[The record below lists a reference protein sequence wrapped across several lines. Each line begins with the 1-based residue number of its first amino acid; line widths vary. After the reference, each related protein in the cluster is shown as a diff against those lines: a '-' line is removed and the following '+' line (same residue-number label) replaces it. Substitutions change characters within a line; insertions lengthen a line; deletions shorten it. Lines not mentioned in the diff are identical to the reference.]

1 MIELPKKKYNII
13 YADPAWSYNGKLPQ
27 RAKVQHY
34 PVMLIEDIC
43 SIPVKDIS
51 ADDSILFM
59 WATFPLLQE
68 GLNVVKSWGF
78 TLKTCA
84 FVWVKTNK
92 RTDPKQAAFFPVDSF
107 DKFWGMGG
115 WTRSNA
121 EICLLGTKGK
131 PKRLDKGIHQVL
143 YEPIREHSRKP
154 DCVREKIVKLC
165 GDLPRLEMF
174 SRTQTPGWDIWGN
187 QSDKFKPTMPDQPKN
202 LIL

>member
-1 MIELPKKKYNII
+1 
-13 YADPAWSYNGKLPQ
+13 
-27 RAKVQHY
+27 
-34 PVMLIEDIC
+34 
-43 SIPVKDIS
+43 
-51 ADDSILFM
+51 
-59 WATFPLLQE
+59 
-68 GLNVVKSWGF
+68 
-78 TLKTCA
+78 
-84 FVWVKTNK
+84 
-92 RTDPKQAAFFPVDSF
+92 
-107 DKFWGMGG
+107 MGG